1 LCDHVRRFH
10 NREDFLMIAKQREY
24 QTVQELLA
32 QGRID
37 LDELVEATGVER
49 RIIDAIA
56 HQRYTP
62 SPEQRERVS
71 SALNFPRSHIVWG
84 HTNVAEEYSQ
94 ARL

>member
-1 LCDHVRRFH
+1 
-10 NREDFLMIAKQREY
+10 MIAKQREY

-32 QGRID
+32 HRRIN
-37 LDELVEATGVER
+37 LDELVKATGVER

-56 HQRYTP
+56 HQLHPQSRAART
-62 SPEQRERVS
+62 SFH
-71 SALNFPRSHIVWG
+71 ALNFPHSHIVWG

>member
-1 LCDHVRRFH
+1 
-10 NREDFLMIAKQREY
+10 MIAKQREY

-32 QGRID
+32 QRRID

-71 SALNFPRSHIVWG
+71 RLEFPRSHIVWG

>member
-1 LCDHVRRFH
+1 
-10 NREDFLMIAKQREY
+10 MIAKQREY

-32 QGRID
+32 ERRID
-37 LDELVEATGVER
+37 LDELVKTTGVER

-71 SALNFPRSHIVWG
+71 SALNFPHSHIVWG